1 MDNRLESAL
10 NAAAL
15 RPANPAQA
23 AQVTEYQS
31 LVAASHEQGTVAEA
45 FQAQDVLR
53 AMTEWHQRN
62 EDADLPTALLCMLYA
77 ARRVC

>member
-1 MDNRLESAL
+1 MDSLLESTL

-15 RPANPAQA
+15 RP
-23 AQVTEYQS
+23 
-31 LVAASHEQGTVAEA
+31 EQGTVAEA
-45 FQAQDVLR
+45 FQAQDMLR

-62 EDADLPTALLCMLYA
+62 EAEVLPTALVAMLYA